1 MPRRKSLAAA
11 AAGPLSHAV
20 MTAITAAAG
29 ERDYLPQIRLWLC
42 VMAALVF
49 AMVIVGGATR
59 LTDSGLSITE
69 WQPILGVIP
78 PLTEAAWLE
87 AFEKYKLIPEF
98 QHVNPTMTLDEFKAI
113 YWWEWAHR
121 FLGRFIGVA
130 FIVPFLYFI
139 AMKRIPSYLLPRLG
153 LLFILGGLQ
162 GLLGWY
168 MVMSG
173 LVDRVDVSQYR
184 LSAHLTLAT
193 VIFGAIVWTV
203 LGLGRRRRRPSAGRE
218 WAVLALAGL
227 VLLQVA
233 AGGFVAGLDAGM
245 GYNTWPLMDG
255 QIVPKGLFIME
266 PAWRNIFENA
276 MTVQFNHRLI
286 AYVVAIVAFLLAW
299 RIASDPAKILAGLV
313 LLQIVFG
320 IWTLLAQVPLSLALI
335 HQGGAMLVF
344 AAALWLLHDELNRSP
359 VTDRQ

>member
-1 MPRRKSLAAA
+1 MPRRKYLAEPPAN
-11 AAGPLSHAV
+11 PYPHAV
-20 MTAITAAAG
+20 MTAITAAG
-29 ERDYLPQIRLWLC
+29 DERDYLPQIRLWLW

-69 WQPILGVIP
+69 WQPILGIIP
-78 PLTEAAWLE
+78 PLTESAWLE

-98 QHVNPTMTLDEFKAI
+98 HKVNPSMTLDEFKAI

-121 FLGRFIGVA
+121 FLGRFIGIA
-130 FIVPFLYFI
+130 FIVPFLYF
-139 AMKRIPSYLLPRLG
+139 AGTRRIPSHLLPRLG
-153 LLFILGGLQ
+153 VIFILGGLQ

-184 LSAHLTLAT
+184 LTAHLALAT
-193 VIFGAIVWTV
+193 VIFGAIVWTA
-203 LGLGRRRRRPSAGRE
+203 LGLADRRRVPASARE
-218 WAVLALAGL
+218 WSALLLAGL

-255 QIVPKGLFIME
+255 QLIPKGLFIME
-266 PAWRNIFENA
+266 PAWRNLFENA

-286 AYVVAIVAFLLAW
+286 AYVAAIAAFVLAW
-299 RIASDPAKILAGLV
+299 RIRSMPAKLLAAAV
-313 LLQIVFG
+313 ILQIGLG
-320 IWTLLAQVPLSLALI
+320 IWTLIAQVPLPLALM

-344 AAALWLLHDELNRSP
+344 AAALWLLHDLLSRGP
-359 VTDRQ
+359 APDRR

>member
-1 MPRRKSLAAA
+1 
-11 AAGPLSHAV
+11 
-20 MTAITAAAG
+20 MTALTLTDQ
-29 ERDYLPQIRLWLC
+29 RDALPQIRLWLW

-69 WQPILGVIP
+69 WQPILGIIP
-78 PLTEAAWLE
+78 PLTESAWLE

-98 QHVNPTMTLDEFKAI
+98 TSVNPDMTLAEFKAI
-113 YWWEWAHR
+113 YWWEWTHR
-121 FLGRFIGVA
+121 FLGRFIGIA
-130 FIVPFLYFI
+130 FIVPFLYFVGT
-139 AMKRIPSYLLPRLG
+139 RRVPSQLLPRLG
-153 LLFILGGLQ
+153 VIFILGGLQ

-203 LGLGRRRRRPSAGRE
+203 LGLADRRRSPSSGCE
-218 WAVLALAGL
+218 WAALALAG
-227 VLLQVA
+227 VILLQVA

-255 QIVPKGLFIME
+255 QLIPKGLFIME
-266 PAWRNIFENA
+266 PAWRNLFENA
-276 MTVQFNHRLI
+276 MTAQFNHRLI
-286 AYVVAIVAFLLAW
+286 AYVVAIAALPLAW
-299 RIASDPAKILAGLV
+299 RIGSIAARALAATV
-313 LLQIVFG
+313 LLQIALG
-320 IWTLLAQVPLSLALI
+320 IGTLIAQVPLSLALM

-344 AAALWLLHDELNRSP
+344 AAALWLLHDLLSRSP
-359 VTDRQ
+359 APDQR